1 MSVLKLLASSLNRR
15 DDNPNKE
22 LAIKVI
28 KTKKTDWIKELVD
41 NLENEDKNI
50 QSDCIKVLY
59 EIGER
64 GAAELI
70 APYYKEFGKI
80 LKSRNNRLTWGAMTA
95 LDTITAINPQHVLQL
110 LPEIVEA
117 LDEGSVITVDHGV
130 SILARLSSIS
140 KYTKVAFPLL
150 MKQLNRCTGKQ
161 LPMYAE
167 KSIIAITSS
176 NKKQFLNLLQARYSE
191 LENTSQ
197 VKRIDKVI
205 KKINNA
211 T

>member
-1 MSVLKLLASSLNRR
+1 MSVIKLLASSLDRR
-15 DDNPNKE
+15 DDNLNQE
-22 LAIKVI
+22 LAVKIIKS
-28 KTKKTDWIKELVD
+28 KQTEWIKELVD
-41 NLENEDKNI
+41 NLENDNKNI

-64 GAAELI
+64 GAAGLI

-80 LKSRNNRLTWGAMTA
+80 LKSRNNRLVWGAMTA
-95 LDTITAINPQHVLQL
+95 LDTITAIDPQNISQL
-110 LPEIVEA
+110 LPEIIEA

-140 KYTKVAFPLL
+140 KYAKITFPLL
-150 MKQLNRCTGKQ
+150 MKQLHRCPTKQ

-167 KSIIAITSS
+167 KSVIAITSS
-176 NKKQFLNLLQARYSE
+176 SKKQFLALLKERHSE
-191 LENTSQ
+191 LKNDSQ
-197 VKRIDKVI
+197 IKRIEKVI

-211 T
+211 A

>member
-1 MSVLKLLASSLNRR
+1 MSVIKLLASSLDRR
-15 DDNPNKE
+15 DDNPNQE
-22 LAIKVI
+22 LAIKII
-28 KTKKTDWIKELVD
+28 KTKKTDWIKELVA
-41 NLENEDKNI
+41 NLENDDKNI

-64 GAAELI
+64 GSAELI

-80 LKSRNNRLTWGAMTA
+80 LRSRNNRLVWGTMTA
-95 LDTITAINPQHVLQL
+95 LDTITPINPQNVSQL

-130 SILARLSSIS
+130 SILATLSSIS

-150 MKQLNRCTGKQ
+150 MKQLSRCAGKQ

-167 KSIIAITSS
+167 KSLIAITSS
-176 NKKQFLNLLQARYSE
+176 NRKQFLGLLKERYSE
-191 LENTSQ
+191 LENASQ
-197 VKRIDKVI
+197 IKRIDKVI

-211 T
+211 A